1 MVLVL
6 RSKCFLNGS
15 LVDLVRY
22 VHLEVTFAIQPVL
35 LRVEIMRIAMRDAVM
50 IDLFALLIRYF

>member
-22 VHLEVTFAIQPVL
+22 VHPEVTFAIQPDL